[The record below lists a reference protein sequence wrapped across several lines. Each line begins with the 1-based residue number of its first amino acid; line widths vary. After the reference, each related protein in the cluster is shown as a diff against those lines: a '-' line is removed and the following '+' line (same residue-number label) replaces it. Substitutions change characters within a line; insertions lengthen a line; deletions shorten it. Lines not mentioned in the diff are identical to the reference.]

1 MYTSQHKSVFS
12 TNTSNGKAILRSHY
26 IGPHPILHYYL
37 QRMNLKGIVSGSLG
51 TGTRSDAGDSLTHA
65 EAMEVLIHNI
75 VVCPVPL
82 YRLSEW
88 IEPVEA
94 DALGLNEE
102 KKKAVNDDRIART
115 LEALAGRRGRSLFF
129 RLALRILKEF
139 SLGTDRMHFDTT
151 TVTFCGEYAS
161 SKAEPEIRH
170 GHKKDHRP
178 DLKQLVFGLN
188 VTSDGAVPLLHHIY
202 SGNRT
207 DDTVH
212 TGNIESLRHLL
223 GREDFIYVADSKL
236 ATRLN
241 LRLIDRSGGRFV
253 TVLPRTRKE
262 DKEFR
267 QRLRTSKVRWY
278 FLLKIPSRRRFHD
291 PPDVFC
297 TCKADVETT
306 DDGYRLIWIR
316 SSRKAELDKAARD
329 NSIEKAFTALEDLS
343 AKLNLGKFKKKSII
357 RKAVNS
363 ILQSHDVKRFIEV
376 KIAFR
381 TEEQSKFLCKGRPKA
396 DAPVRI
402 IRKRFYY
409 LKIQKQ
415 QKNLRD
421 EAKTDGVF
429 PIVTNLDKSY
439 GKRELLRIYKYQPYV
454 EKRFSAL
461 KSELRVAPVFIK
473 KPARV
478 AGMLHVYF
486 IAIALTSLI
495 ERTVRKNMQLK
506 AIKNL
511 PLLPEKRPAGAPTS
525 ARILE
530 PFTGLTWFEF
540 QQMENIVT
548 FPLRLDKLQKDLLS
562 LLEVPLEVYR

>member
-1 MYTSQHKSVFS
+1 MYTSQHKNVFS

-37 QRMNLKGIVSGSLG
+37 QRMNLKGIVSGCLG
-51 TGTRSDAGDSLTHA
+51 TGCRSDAGDSLTHA
-65 EAMEVLIHNI
+65 EALEVLIHNI
-75 VVCPVPL
+75 VVSPVPL

-94 DALGLNEE
+94 GALALDEQ

-115 LEALAGRRGRSLFF
+115 LEALASARGRSLFF
-129 RLALRILKEF
+129 RLALRMLKEF
-139 SLGTDRMHFDTT
+139 SLATERMHFDTT

-161 SKAEPEIRH
+161 SKAEPVIRH
-170 GHKKDHRP
+170 GHNKDHRP

-188 VTSDGAVPLLHHIY
+188 VTSDGAVALLHHIY

-212 TGNIESLRHLL
+212 NGNIESLRHLL

-236 ATRLN
+236 STKLN
-241 LRLIDRSGGRFV
+241 LRLIDKSAGKFV

-267 QRLRTSKVRWY
+267 QHLRTSKMQWY

-291 PPDVFC
+291 PPDIFY
-297 TCKADVETT
+297 TCKADAEIT

-316 SSRKAELDKAARD
+316 SSRKAESDKTSRD
-329 NSIEKAFTALEDLS
+329 NSIEKAFTDLQALS
-343 AKLNLGKFKKKSII
+343 AKLNRGKFKKKGII
-357 RKAVNS
+357 RKAVS
-363 ILQSHDVKRFIEV
+363 CILQSYGVKRFIQV
-376 KIAFR
+376 NITFR
-381 TEEQSKFLCKGRPKA
+381 TEQQTCFLRKGRPRA
-396 DAPVRI
+396 DDPVRI
-402 IRKRFYY
+402 IRKRFYC

-415 QKNLRD
+415 RENLRD

-439 GKRELLRIYKYQPYV
+439 GKRQLLRIYKYQPYV
-454 EKRFSAL
+454 EKRFSTL

-478 AGMLHVYF
+478 AGMLHAYF

-495 ERTVRKNMQLK
+495 ERTVRKNMQMK
-506 AIKNL
+506 DIKKL
-511 PLLPEKRPAGAPTS
+511 PLLPEKRPASAPTS
-525 ARILE
+525 PRILE

-540 QQMENIVT
+540 QQMENFVT
-548 FPLRLDKLQKDLLS
+548 FPLRLDKLHKDLLS